1 MLAPADPHG
10 LALGL
15 LAPLAAG
22 AGLLLC
28 PSGPPEQAALRAEGV
43 TATVGVDL
51 PGLRRLA

>member
-1 MLAPADPHG
+1 MDPYP
-10 LALGL
+10 L
-15 LAPLAAG
+15 LFAAG

-51 PGLRRLA
+51 PGVRRLDAPTG